1 MLVPDSRRDD
11 EVGKGAFMADTTFNP
26 NRLTFEEGVER
37 IQRAVEEAELSRD
50 TIVTSR
56 DYAALKAMDLLT
68 VDNVPTGFRKW
79 QLPVFLNCASQLYI
93 SVGEPGIKVPRH
105 AHEEGDGIRFIA
117 GGSIIYEDKE
127 LSAGDWMFIP
137 AGQPYSFEVGRVGAI
152 MCYCYCC
159 SCA

>member
-1 MLVPDSRRDD
+1 
-11 EVGKGAFMADTTFNP
+11 MADTTFNP

-37 IQRAVEEAELSRD
+37 IRKAVEEAGLSND
-50 TIVTSR
+50 AIVTSR
-56 DYAALKAMDLLT
+56 DDAALKATDLLT
-68 VDNVPTGFRKW
+68 VENVPAGFRKW

-93 SVGEPGIKVPRH
+93 SVGEPGVKVPRH